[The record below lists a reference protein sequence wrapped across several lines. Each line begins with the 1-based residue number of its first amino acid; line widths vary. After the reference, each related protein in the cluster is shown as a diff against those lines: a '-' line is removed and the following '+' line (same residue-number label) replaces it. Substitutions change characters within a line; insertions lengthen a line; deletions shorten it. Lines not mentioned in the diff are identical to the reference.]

1 MFHCVKDAWFWLL
14 GWLVYVLP
22 ALSNLVLVLLGVLLS
37 LPTLAEKIEK
47 TPKYRTALGVICLIA
62 GLVGFCFDVGQRRS
76 SDQTNRQLLQDT
88 GKALKKTDDLV
99 DKTNDLVTRT
109 SQMVNTFGILMPQI
123 SALNAQMADI
133 NKKIEAAKG
142 NPQLIAALQA
152 QASATKAQADSL
164 SRTLSLSFAPGIVAE
179 MQYWAQKWDLDD
191 RAIEREERQ
200 QKEKA
205 PPNTSP
211 QEIAKL
217 LEPLGKRRSAM
228 NAGHTEQILPLM
240 TNANYI
246 REQLLHGSESTQDD
260 KQNALIFAKV
270 LAGQSINWGQMGQV
284 TRYMDSLVK
293 KFTPATPS
301 NIKAAT
307 H

>member
-1 MFHCVKDAWFWLL
+1 
-14 GWLVYVLP
+14 
-22 ALSNLVLVLLGVLLS
+22 
-37 LPTLAEKIEK
+37 
-47 TPKYRTALGVICLIA
+47 
-62 GLVGFCFDVGQRRS
+62 
-76 SDQTNRQLLQDT
+76 
-88 GKALKKTDDLV
+88 
-99 DKTNDLVTRT
+99 
-109 SQMVNTFGILMPQI
+109 
-123 SALNAQMADI
+123 
-133 NKKIEAAKG
+133 
-142 NPQLIAALQA
+142 
-152 QASATKAQADSL
+152 
-164 SRTLSLSFAPGIVAE
+164 
-179 MQYWAQKWDLDD
+179 
-191 RAIEREERQ
+191 
-200 QKEKA
+200 
-205 PPNTSP
+205 
-211 QEIAKL
+211 
-217 LEPLGKRRSAM
+217 M